1 VAVRGEDGALREW
14 IGVCIDI
21 SERKSA
27 EERQTLLMAEL
38 DHRVRNILA
47 SIQSMVSLTGRSART
62 KHDYAEALQGRIA
75 AMARTHDLLTRGR
88 WSGANLE
95 QIVRDELKP
104 YDPGGHVVSLEGE
117 IECILRP
124 RQALNVA
131 LVVHEL
137 ATNAAKYGALSVPNG
152 RIAVS
157 WDVQRLGDEA
167 RLRIVWQETGGPR
180 VNPPRRRG
188 FGSTMIENA
197 LRADPGSE
205 ARLEFAP
212 AGVRCVITL
221 RMDDVLPGRRI
232 APAAAALLERA
243 LPPAPPKA
251 LRGERVLVVEDETLV
266 ALELRL
272 ALSDAGAEVLGP
284 AASIAEAKRLIA
296 ASRPTAAILD
306 VNLGGESIDP
316 LADLLMAEGVPMLVV
331 TGYDARK
338 ALPERL
344 RHLPVLQKP
353 IDPATLIDG
362 VHELTARAA
371 EPATDAS

>member
-1 VAVRGEDGALREW
+1 
-14 IGVCIDI
+14 
-21 SERKSA
+21 
-27 EERQTLLMAEL
+27 
-38 DHRVRNILA
+38 
-47 SIQSMVSLTGRSART
+47 
-62 KHDYAEALQGRIA
+62 
-75 AMARTHDLLTRGR
+75 
-88 WSGANLE
+88 
-95 QIVRDELKP
+95 
-104 YDPGGHVVSLEGE
+104 
-117 IECILRP
+117 
-124 RQALNVA
+124 
-131 LVVHEL
+131 
-137 ATNAAKYGALSVPNG
+137 
-152 RIAVS
+152 
-157 WDVQRLGDEA
+157 
-167 RLRIVWQETGGPR
+167 
-180 VNPPRRRG
+180 

-212 AGVRCVITL
+212 TGVRCVIIL

-232 APAAAALLERA
+232 APAAAALLDQV
-243 LPPAPPKA
+243 LPPAPLEA

-266 ALELRL
+266 AVELRL
-272 ALSDAGAEVLGP
+272 ALADAGAEVLGP

-353 IDPATLIDG
+353 IDPATLIGG
-362 VHELTARAA
+362 VHELTARTAA
-371 EPATDAS
+371 PATDAS